1 VFSSSHCSPAFEF
14 EFPQFA
20 SHFVVILSLGA
31 TAGSVKFR
39 HVVWSQQE
47 PAEDPVSHYSG
58 EETIPSLQTGQIPY
72 GHIVAT
78 DLKVSFESLRVN
90 TVLSPARERA
100 HPQSKVS

>member
-1 VFSSSHCSPAFEF
+1 VFPSSHCSPAFEF
-14 EFPQFA
+14 ESPQFA

-31 TAGSVKFR
+31 TAGVKFR

-78 DLKVSFESLRVN
+78 DIKRRFESLEVN
-90 TVLSPARERA
+90 TVLPPARERA